1 MSKDL
6 TLPMSKKIL
15 IVTLTVFLAPLWVL
29 AAGLSVSPGAL
40 EFKIVAGEKAS
51 QTLVVANPTADV
63 LVFEVYPD
71 EYEELINI
79 TPQSFTL
86 ESGARKEVLVTA
98 DAHSP
103 SFKKRKV
110 LTGEPV
116 EPQNF
121 KDSLTLPQ
129 AQGSKNQILST
140 NISVIG
146 SALAEGQSNV
156 GAGAKVPLTISVSN
170 NSQSPINKTPLII
183 FGVVVTAALA
193 YHLGKKTSRH
203 TTG

>member
-1 MSKDL
+1 MSTKIFISTL
-6 TLPMSKKIL
+6 TLL
-15 IVTLTVFLAPLWVL
+15 LTPVSVL

-40 EFKIVAGEKAS
+40 EFKIAAGEKAS

-71 EYEELINI
+71 EYEELINV

-86 ESGARKEVLVTA
+86 ESGARKEVLVTV
-98 DAHSP
+98 DAHSS
-103 SFKKRKV
+103 SFKKRKI

-146 SALAEGQSNV
+146 SALAEGQNNV
-156 GAGAKVPLTISVSN
+156 GAGAKVPLTISVSGDP
-170 NSQSPINKTPLII
+170 QSPINKTPLII

-193 YHLGKKTSRH
+193 YHIGKKTSPRP
-203 TTG
+203 T